1 MTTVF
6 HTWLYGK
13 FIEIQNNLRRKK
25 LQRANQGSIFLKA
38 ILAIEIMS
46 EPQSSLEE
54 KVKPSILKDD
64 FFLKNRPIHS
74 YQ

>member
-1 MTTVF
+1 MTIVF

-13 FIEIQNNLRRKK
+13 FIEIQDNLRRKK
-25 LQRANQGSIFLKA
+25 LQRTNQGSIFLKA

-46 EPQSSLEE
+46 EPSSLEE

-74 YQ
+74 CQ